1 MSHNYFEV
9 LVKEHL
15 KVKVI
20 VEDQSM
26 MSIRNSALIMRFELE
41 ETFDA
46 FSLPRSS
53 KNALLT

>member
-1 MSHNYFEV
+1 M
-9 LVKEHL
+9 KEHL